1 MSRRVKLSVWSVLP
15 ICAMSLLA
23 LQAAPAAPMTEVS
36 EIWADYLS
44 LPMCFERY
52 EAGSPSGVCYVS
64 RNPQFDVY
72 LAPCEVLILRK
83 ASSDGQPSHKML
95 RIGLA
100 GGRADATAEVLRPLP
115 GHVNYLKG
123 PDAFK
128 WRTRVPTFG
137 KVRFA
142 DVYRGIDVLYYGNGG
157 SLEFDFVVH
166 PGADPESIALSI
178 EGADAAEVDSGG
190 DLLFTVNGI
199 PTRFHAPEIFQ
210 ERDGVRT
217 RIPGHYLLDA
227 EGGVFF
233 HVDPYDATLPLI
245 IDPVINFVSFAGV
258 PSADARGVG
267 VDAEG
272 NMYICGMTT
281 SADLKLPG
289 PHYDTTLGGDED
301 IFLVK
306 FRPDGKEV
314 LYSTYIGGSDK
325 DAGKTMYV
333 DPEGFAY
340 IGGNTK
346 SSDLP
351 TEGFISHYG
360 PTYDLLVL
368 KVKPDGDGLD
378 YCCVFGG
385 EGMEE
390 FRGITV
396 DSQGNCIAVG
406 GSHSPDM
413 PTTPGSHQPIYN
425 DPPEDTPDVAGSFTK
440 GEDAIIAK
448 INPAGTDFVF
458 LTWLGGHGFEKAWGV
473 VTDSADDIYLTGH
486 VEARDFPVTAGAFQM
501 THGGGTARAEDQYGP
516 KDAFVAK
523 ISADGSRL
531 LAATYFGG
539 EGQDVG
545 YGIGLDAQGNVYLAG
560 NTASTNLPVVNAV
573 QPAYN
578 GGDSDTYLAKMDP
591 GLTRLLFSTYLGGPG
606 KDELC
611 SDGLA
616 VDASGFAYAVGG
628 AGTGFP
634 STPDAFLDHHVGGNS
649 DGFLVRFTPEGRLD
663 YATLLGGS
671 GEDQCGA
678 VALGGRR
685 IALVAGRTTSHDF
698 KLHRPYRSELSAGR
712 DAFLVKLDFADA
724 SATSNQK

>member
-1 MSRRVKLSVWSVLP
+1 
-15 ICAMSLLA
+15 
-23 LQAAPAAPMTEVS
+23 
-36 EIWADYLS
+36 
-44 LPMCFERY
+44 MCFERY
-52 EAGSPSGVCYVS
+52 EADFPWNVCHVS
-64 RNPQFDVY
+64 CNPHFDVY
-72 LAPCEVLILRK
+72 LAPCEVLILHK
-83 ASSDGQPSHKML
+83 AGPGGPTSHNLL
-95 RIGLA
+95 RIGLT
-100 GGRADATAEVLRPLP
+100 GGKADAAAEAIQRLP
-115 GHVNYLKG
+115 GRVNYLKG
-123 PDAFK
+123 PDASK
-128 WRTRVPTFG
+128 WRTSVPTFG

-142 DVYRGIDVLYYGNGG
+142 DVYPGIDVLYYGTRGN
-157 SLEFDFVVH
+157 LEFDFVVH

-178 EGADAAEVDSGG
+178 DGADSAEVDAGG
-190 DLLFTVNGI
+190 DLLFTANGI
-199 PTRFHAPEIFQ
+199 PTRFQAPVIYQ
-210 ERDGVRT
+210 ERDGVRSQ
-217 RIPGHYLLDA
+217 IAGHYLLDA
-227 EGGVFF
+227 EDGVSF
-233 HVDPYDATLPLI
+233 HVDSYDASLPLI
-245 IDPVINFVSFAGV
+245 IDPVINLVSFVGM

-272 NMYICGMTT
+272 NMYVCGMTT
-281 SADLKLPG
+281 SAELTLPG
-289 PHYDTTLGGDED
+289 KHYDATLGGDED

-306 FRPDGKEV
+306 FSPDGKEV

-325 DAGKTMYV
+325 DSGKTMCV
-333 DPEGFAY
+333 DSQGFAY
-340 IGGNTK
+340 IAGNTK

-368 KVKPDGDGLD
+368 KVKPDGDGLE

-413 PTTPGSHQPIYN
+413 PTTPGSHQPVYN

-473 VTDSADDIYLTGH
+473 VTDSSDDIYLAGH
-486 VEARDFPVTAGAFQM
+486 VEALDFPATAGAFQM
-501 THGGGTARAEDQYGP
+501 THGGGTARAQDQYGP

-523 ISADGSRL
+523 VSADGSRL

-560 NTASTNLPVVNAV
+560 NTTSANLPVLNAV
-573 QPAYN
+573 QPAHH
-578 GGDSDTYLAKMDP
+578 GGDSDAYLAKMDA

-628 AGTGFP
+628 AGMGFP
-634 STPDAFLDHHVGGNS
+634 TTPDAFVDRHAGGNS
-649 DGFLVRFTPEGRLD
+649 DGFLVRFTPEGRID

-671 GEDQCGA
+671 GQDQCGA
-678 VALGGRR
+678 VALGGRGT
-685 IALVAGRTTSHDF
+685 AFVAGRTASQDF
-698 KLHRPYRSELSAGR
+698 KLHQSYLREISKGR
-712 DAFLVKLDFADA
+712 DAFLVKFDFADA
-724 SATSNQK
+724 SVTTNEK